1 MKKNLF
7 KLIGGGGNSLKPS
20 HIKEFSA
27 MHVALCVNVGSY
39 FINWCR
45 DWLRC
50 LDAWMQRGKV
60 CYGNKNVLS
69 LGGESGCLNEVSYN
83 HERGLSH
90 ELINF
95 EPSPEFLSSLKRTKK
110 FYPLTK
116 REGDNFNDT
125 VFSRFT
131 SHFSLKSAAFTLA
144 EVLITLGIIGVVA
157 ALTLPALIN
166 NYQKS
171 KVESQLKKSYSVLE
185 QTIKMAENDYGSI
198 NDWAEWNN
206 SEEILNKYFLPYL
219 KGAKVYGPAGISTKA
234 MCYDANS
241 KNFSNDKVGDYLYN
255 WFDGVFMSSPLD
267 ANTSSIKL
275 IDGTCI
281 GVNGTN
287 ITDPQYSKK
296 FFIDVNGSNK
306 LPNMAGKDLFFFYIN
321 SNGFIKPYGDNW
333 GLERISSATENN
345 ACNLKAPLGGFVCS
359 ARIMAEGWK
368 INYWNK

>member
-1 MKKNLF
+1 M
-7 KLIGGGGNSLKPS
+7 
-20 HIKEFSA
+20 
-27 MHVALCVNVGSY
+27 
-39 FINWCR
+39 
-45 DWLRC
+45 
-50 LDAWMQRGKV
+50 
-60 CYGNKNVLS
+60 
-69 LGGESGCLNEVSYN
+69 
-83 HERGLSH
+83 
-90 ELINF
+90 
-95 EPSPEFLSSLKRTKK
+95 
-110 FYPLTK
+110 
-116 REGDNFNDT
+116 
-125 VFSRFT
+125 
-131 SHFSLKSAAFTLA
+131 
-144 EVLITLGIIGVVA
+144 
-157 ALTLPALIN
+157 
-166 NYQKS
+166 
-171 KVESQLKKSYSVLE
+171 E

-241 KNFSNDKVGDYLYN
+241 KKFSNDKVGDYLYN

-287 ITDPQYSKK
+287 ITYPQYSKN

-345 ACNLKAPLGGFVCS
+345 ACNLKAPLGGYACA

>member
-1 MKKNLF
+1 
-7 KLIGGGGNSLKPS
+7 
-20 HIKEFSA
+20 
-27 MHVALCVNVGSY
+27 
-39 FINWCR
+39 
-45 DWLRC
+45 
-50 LDAWMQRGKV
+50 MQRGKV
-60 CYGNKNVLS
+60 CYGNKNILS

-95 EPSPEFLSSLKRTKK
+95 EPSPEFLSSLKLTKK

-116 REGDNFNDT
+116 REVDNFNDT

-241 KNFSNDKVGDYLYN
+241 KKFSNDKVGDYLYN

-287 ITDPQYSKK
+287 ITYPQYSKN

-345 ACNLKAPLGGFVCS
+345 ACNLKAPLGGYACA

>member
-1 MKKNLF
+1 MKNFNTNANNRLCNKCAMTDV
-7 KLIGGGGNSLKPS
+7 GN
-20 HIKEFSA
+20 I
-27 MHVALCVNVGSY
+27 
-39 FINWCR
+39 
-45 DWLRC
+45 
-50 LDAWMQRGKV
+50 
-60 CYGNKNVLS
+60 LS
-69 LGGESGCLNEVSYN
+69 LGGEL
-83 HERGLSH
+83 ERGLKH
-90 ELINF
+90 ELKDIEPLTRISNAHIHLQRIAPSAQSADRVTRIATALRFPLFPTRGEGKEVSVGEMKENNF
-95 EPSPEFLSSLKRTKK
+95 FDKVYSLFTTQHSLKA
-110 FYPLTK
+110 P
-116 REGDNFNDT
+116 
-125 VFSRFT
+125 
-131 SHFSLKSAAFTLA
+131 AFTLA

-241 KNFSNDKVGDYLYN
+241 KKFSNDKVGDYLYN
-255 WFDGVFMSSPLD
+255 WFDGVFMSTPLD

-287 ITDPQYSKK
+287 ITYPQYYSKN

-345 ACNLKAPLGGFVCS
+345 ACNLKAPLGGFACA